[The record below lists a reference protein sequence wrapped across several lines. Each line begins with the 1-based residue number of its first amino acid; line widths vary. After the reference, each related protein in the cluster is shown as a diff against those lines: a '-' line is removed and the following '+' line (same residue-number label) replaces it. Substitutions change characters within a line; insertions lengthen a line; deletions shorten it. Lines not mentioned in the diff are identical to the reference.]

1 MPLIDPSADKRSKTT
16 GRTYKM
22 QLQLE
27 HGIVTKKAI
36 NNIEDGIQRV
46 KNMMHDGLLIFF
58 NDLKYTLKE
67 GCEYRYPTLEERNK
81 NKNLGEKPLDKNNHC
96 LTGDTLIHTIDGLI
110 PIKDLVGKEGKVYCY
125 DEENQIKTVSEFFDV
140 RKTRENAEI
149 IQIETDKGIIKC
161 TPDHLILTTNGW
173 VEAGKLDENSLI
185 ISIEK
190 TAKVLK
196 ITHLKNEDVYNMEV
210 KKHHNFAV
218 NGGLIVHNCMD
229 CLRYICQEIP
239 YTYLDMKRASY
250 SNYMK
255 FFEKQKYSSGMQANS
270 LSFKEML
277 DIINED
283 SVLENMSTNTTCA
296 GGYTIC

>member
-1 MPLIDPSADKRSKTT
+1 LGINDPAAILLGARDPITGKIYFYREFYKTDQVLSQVAIAFKKMTSDIPQGCLHMPLIDPSADKRSKTT

-185 ISIEK
+185 ISI
-190 TAKVLK
+190 
-196 ITHLKNEDVYNMEV
+196 N
-210 KKHHNFAV
+210 
-218 NGGLIVHNCMD
+218 
-229 CLRYICQEIP
+229 
-239 YTYLDMKRASY
+239 
-250 SNYMK
+250 
-255 FFEKQKYSSGMQANS
+255 
-270 LSFKEML
+270 
-277 DIINED
+277 
-283 SVLENMSTNTTCA
+283 
-296 GGYTIC
+296 